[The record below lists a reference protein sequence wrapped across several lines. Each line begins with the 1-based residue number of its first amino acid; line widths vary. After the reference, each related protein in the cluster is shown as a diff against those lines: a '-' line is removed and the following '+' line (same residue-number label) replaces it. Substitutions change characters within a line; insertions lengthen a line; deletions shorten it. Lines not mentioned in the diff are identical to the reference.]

1 MLQAIT
7 VESLRTD
14 AKEVVHLFY
23 SERRDHVGIE
33 IIAKVAEELLYIA
46 DMEFDGTWL
55 QAADVSQV
63 VHKTVYFGHYRSPG
77 RSATRSQS
85 PGFFQ
90 ELLDPMD
97 RPTNL
102 WTMLAIVTVRCVKMI
117 MRETS
122 QVLDTELA
130 KKTVHMPCL
139 PQVISHHRQ
148 RVSSQ
153 AGPRSKLIKDRTEN
167 GQGAITLV
175 ELGRKS

>member
-7 VESLRTD
+7 IQPLRTD
-14 AKEVVHLFY
+14 AQKVVDLFY
-23 SERRDHVGIE
+23 GERRDHVGIE
-33 IIAKVAEELLYIA
+33 IIAKVAEKLLYIA
-46 DMEFDGTWL
+46 DMEFYGTWL

-63 VHKTVYFGHYRSPG
+63 VHKTVHFGHYRSPG

-102 WTMLAIVTVRCVKMI
+102 WTMLAVVTVCCLKMV
-117 MRETS
+117 MREVS
-122 QVLDTELA
+122 QVLDTKLA

-139 PQVISHHRQ
+139 PQVIAHHGQ

-153 AGPRSKLIKDRTEN
+153 AGPYAANSSRTEPRM
-167 GQGAITLV
+167 GR
-175 ELGRKS
+175 EL